1 MAVATSTAI
10 LAGTIG
16 SAAIGASSAR
26 SAGKAQR
33 AAARRAGDA
42 QLQASRESIDF
53 QKEQFDLQRQLMEP
67 FREAGL
73 SGLEQ
78 MMALGGMAGPEA
90 EAEAIKNIAE
100 SDAFRFYEDQ
110 GTQGILSGASAT
122 GGLRGGNTQ
131 RQLAELRPNLLNTL
145 VNERYGR
152 LSGLAASGQS
162 AAAGQGSAA
171 MALGGN
177 VANTLQNQGLSQAQ
191 MYTQMGQARAGQ
203 SLGTGQALAGLAGGI
218 SQLGMADAMG
228 MFNDPAG
235 VSKLGLFS

>member
-26 SAGKAQR
+26 SAAKAQS

-42 QLQASRESIDF
+42 QLQASRESIAF
-53 QKEQFDLQRQLMEP
+53 QKEQAELARELMDP
-67 FREAGL
+67 FRRAGV
-73 SGLEQ
+73 SGLDQ
-78 MMALGGMAGPEA
+78 MMALGGMSGA
-90 EAEAIKNIAE
+90 EAQREAVQAIEE
-100 SDAFRFYEDQ
+100 SPEFEALQRQ
-110 GTQGILSGASAT
+110 GTQGLLSGASAT
-122 GGLRGGNTQ
+122 GGLRGGDTQ
-131 RQLAELRPNLLNTL
+131 RALAELRPNLLM
-145 VNERYGR
+145 
-152 LSGLAASGQS
+152 GLADRNYNRLTGLTNLGQAS
-162 AAAGQGSAA
+162 AAGQAGNA

-177 VANTLQNQGLSQAQ
+177 IANTLQNQGLSQAQ

-203 SLGTGQALAGLAGGI
+203 SLATGQALSGLAGGL

-228 MFNDPAG
+228 MFNDKSG